1 MAQNSSQADA
11 QAATD
16 TRSTCTV
23 RHTYGSYGLYDMT
36 WLYAYYDLE
45 TQKFIEPRIVED
57 KGGRSG
63 ELYFKLD
70 DGKQYI
76 LFYYHKMA
84 YITIE
89 REIEAS
95 LVEVCC
101 DCDDKIKLLGKTRI
115 EFSSFEW
122 LADQRRRWIIPQ
134 QIMTFLQFV
143 PYFAKPPEFTAFQQS
158 KDEQER
164 LLQMIRLG
172 VVLRESK
179 SRESN

>member
-1 MAQNSSQADA
+1 MIQNSSQADA
-11 QAATD
+11 QVATEPV
-16 TRSTCTV
+16 STCVV

-45 TQKFIEPRIVED
+45 TQRFLEPRIVEYE
-57 KGGRSG
+57 GGRSG
-63 ELYFKLD
+63 DLYFTLLN
-70 DGKQYI
+70 GKQYV
-76 LFYYHKMA
+76 LFYYYRRA

-89 REIEAS
+89 REVEAS
-95 LVEVCC
+95 LVEV
-101 DCDDKIKLLGKTRI
+101 DCPDKIKELGRTRI

-122 LADQRRRWIIPQ
+122 LHEQRRKWIIPQ

-143 PYFAKPPEFTAFQQS
+143 QYFGKPPEFETIQLS
-158 KDEQER
+158 RDEQEK